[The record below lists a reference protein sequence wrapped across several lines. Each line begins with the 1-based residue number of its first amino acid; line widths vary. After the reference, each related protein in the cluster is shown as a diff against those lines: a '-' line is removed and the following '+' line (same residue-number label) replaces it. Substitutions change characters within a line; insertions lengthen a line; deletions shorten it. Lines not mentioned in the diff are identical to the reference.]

1 MLKSNLDRMDIDTFH
16 CAVLKSFST
25 IAKAETPVA
34 NIETEMNTLETKII
48 HECMD
53 KEAVHEAVLQ
63 LTRLRTLKDLA
74 AAYTTKT
81 KIVSDEKLIIQ
92 FSELVNDSTVAMAQ
106 AVLELAVIVRPF
118 SVGACV
124 EFVRI
129 SLKCYEKKKI
139 TRAKFL
145 KYQHYSKHR
154 YKNTTKHARTVL

>member
-1 MLKSNLDRMDIDTFH
+1 
-16 CAVLKSFST
+16 
-25 IAKAETPVA
+25 
-34 NIETEMNTLETKII
+34 MNNLETKII

-106 AVLELAVIVRPF
+106 AVLAL
-118 SVGACV
+118 
-124 EFVRI
+124 
-129 SLKCYEKKKI
+129 L
-139 TRAKFL
+139 
-145 KYQHYSKHR
+145 
-154 YKNTTKHARTVL
+154 